1 MGKRLD
7 TVSAAEPG
15 IPPLAEREVA
25 VGAQEQDAGGQR
37 RTRGSYAKGQAR
49 RQAIVDEALA
59 VFSRTGF
66 HSSSLREIAKR
77 VGLTPAGL
85 MHHFADK
92 EELFA
97 EVLRQRDEKVRAA
110 AGDPAEH
117 TLIEQAEKVVAYNQT
132 SRGLTSLYVIVS
144 AEATDSE
151 HPSHDDFAERYRET
165 AARGAE
171 LLRAGQE
178 AGEIRADIDPAHA
191 ARLISAV
198 MDGIQLQWLLDESVD
213 MVPLFQEFVRGYLRP
228 GTS

>member
-1 MGKRLD
+1 
-7 TVSAAEPG
+7 VSED
-15 IPPLAEREVA
+15 ERA
-25 VGAQEQDAGGQR
+25 PTARGP
-37 RTRGSYAKGQAR
+37 RGSYAKGQAR

-66 HSSSLREIAKR
+66 HSGSLREIAKR

-85 MHHFADK
+85 MHHFSGK
-92 EELFA
+92 EELFL
-97 EVLRQRDEKVRAA
+97 EVLRQRDAKVREA

-117 TLIEQAEKVVAYNQT
+117 TLMQQAEKVVAYNQT
-132 SRGLTSLYVIVS
+132 TRGLTSLYAIVS

-151 HPSHDDFAERYRET
+151 HPSHADFAERYRS
-165 AARGAE
+165 GAEGAEE

-178 AGEIRADIDPAHA
+178 AGEVRTDIDPALA

-213 MVPLFQEFVRGYLRP
+213 MVPLFEEFVRGYLRP
-228 GTS
+228 GD

>member
-1 MGKRLD
+1 M
-7 TVSAAEPG
+7 SAEQEPV
-15 IPPLAEREVA
+15 PA
-25 VGAQEQDAGGQR
+25 R
-37 RTRGSYAKGQAR
+37 RPRGSYAKGQAR
-49 RQAIVDEALA
+49 RQAIVEEALA

-66 HSSSLREIAKR
+66 HSGSLREIAKR

-92 EELFA
+92 EELFV

-117 TLIEQAEKVVAYNQT
+117 TLIQQAEKVVAYNQS
-132 SRGLTSLYVIVS
+132 SRGLTSLYAIVS

-151 HPSHDDFAERYRET
+151 HPSHEDFAERYRSG
-165 AARGAE
+165 AAHGE
-171 LLRAGQE
+171 QLLRAGQA
-178 AGEIRADIDPAHA
+178 AGEVRGDLDPALA

-213 MVPLFQEFVRGYLRP
+213 MVPLFEEFVRGYLLPRE
-228 GTS
+228 

>member
-1 MGKRLD
+1 VTADDEVDK
-7 TVSAAEPG
+7 AAPRG
-15 IPPLAEREVA
+15 P
-25 VGAQEQDAGGQR
+25 
-37 RTRGSYAKGQAR
+37 RGSYAKGQAR

-66 HSSSLREIAKR
+66 HSGSLREIAKR

-97 EVLRQRDEKVRAA
+97 EVLRQRDAKVRAA

-117 TLIEQAEKVVAYNQT
+117 TLIQQAERVVAYNQT
-132 SRGLTSLYVIVS
+132 TRGLTSLYAIVS

-151 HPSHDDFAERYRET
+151 HPSHEQFADRYRST
-165 AARGAE
+165 AQRAGD

-178 AGEIRADIDPAHA
+178 AGEVRPDVDPELA

-213 MVPLFQEFVRGYLRP
+213 MVPLFEEFVRGYLIPDHPIPEPVVERERNERDE
-228 GTS
+228 TL